1 MQVKEFQDLAMCTN
15 DGKCTE
21 RLFID
26 SKAAYEI
33 GEIIN
38 AAIGLSGEVGELN
51 DMVKKHI
58 FHGYYLTV
66 NELEKETVDIY

>member
-38 AAIGLSGEVGELN
+38 AALGLGP
-51 DMVKKHI
+51 KKKQ
-58 FHGYYLTV
+58 FERKGW
-66 NELEKETVDIY
+66 